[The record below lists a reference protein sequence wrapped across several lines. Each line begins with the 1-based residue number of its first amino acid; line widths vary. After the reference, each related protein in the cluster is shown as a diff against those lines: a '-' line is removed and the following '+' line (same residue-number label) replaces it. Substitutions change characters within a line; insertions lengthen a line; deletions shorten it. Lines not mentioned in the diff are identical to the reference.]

1 MAEHPGRIN
10 LVAACDPASWT
21 AGELL
26 RLGHAPGQEQ
36 INAVRV
42 PLWGRGRT
50 CKVPSD
56 CPNPGEEPCA

>member
-26 RLGHAPGQEQ
+26 RLGHASDGER
-36 INAVRV
+36 INLVCV
-42 PLWGRGRT
+42 PLWGGGRT
-50 CKVPSD
+50 CKVPLD
-56 CPNPGEEPCA
+56 CPNPCEESCA